1 METRPKR
8 KDSFLGMHFDFHA
21 GREQAGIGA
30 QLDEDTLEQLI
41 SRVKPDYVQCDTK
54 GHAGNSSYPTQVGYP
69 APDMQGDILRLWR
82 RVTARHGVALYAHHS
97 GVWDNRALEHH
108 PEWAAVNRDGVPD
121 RQKTSVFGPYARQL
135 LVPQLKELA
144 LTYGLDGAWVDGECW
159 AVMMDYSRY
168 ALEAWKEKTGKAQV
182 EPGDEAAY
190 LEFNRQG
197 FRDYVAGYI
206 NAVHEAAPDFEIAS
220 NWMYTSYTPEKR
232 TVPVDFIS
240 GDYAPSDS
248 MSVSRVEARCAMGQD
263 RPWDLMAWGFTIE
276 GEIHVTKELRQLCQ
290 EAASVI
296 SLGGG
301 FQVYNPQLVDSVQR
315 WAIPMWE
322 ELAAFCRARQA
333 LCHGAAPVPQ
343 AAVVFSEANYYAD
356 PQRIFPFSGAAYQE
370 VASHTCYLL
379 DCQISTEIKK
389 THQLEDSLGAYGLL
403 VLPDCEKLEPA
414 LLERLIQ
421 YVKEGGSLLVSGPHA
436 VRHFAALTGVKV
448 GEVKE
453 DSPVYLPVGRRLA
466 GLRTD
471 WAPLY
476 SEGRTPV
483 MVGYEK
489 NDDRG
494 PVSSVAYSFELGEG
508 RLVLSSVAL
517 KDSYHRQKS
526 AGIRDYVGLLA
537 QSAGFVPSFTVEG
550 SHLVEAALMKKDGDL
565 RLNLTNMAGVH
576 EDHRYRG
583 IDEIPAV
590 GPLAISI
597 AVPEPPRSVMLMP
610 EGRPL
615 AYSYENGIISCSLD
629 RLLIHS
635 VIQIS

>member
-1 METRPKR
+1 
-8 KDSFLGMHFDFHA
+8 
-21 GREQAGIGA
+21 
-30 QLDEDTLEQLI
+30 
-41 SRVKPDYVQCDTK
+41 
-54 GHAGNSSYPTQVGYP
+54 
-69 APDMQGDILRLWR
+69 
-82 RVTARHGVALYAHHS
+82 
-97 GVWDNRALEHH
+97 
-108 PEWAAVNRDGVPD
+108 
-121 RQKTSVFGPYARQL
+121 
-135 LVPQLKELA
+135 
-144 LTYGLDGAWVDGECW
+144 
-159 AVMMDYSRY
+159 
-168 ALEAWKEKTGKAQV
+168 
-182 EPGDEAAY
+182 
-190 LEFNRQG
+190 
-197 FRDYVAGYI
+197 
-206 NAVHEAAPDFEIAS
+206 
-220 NWMYTSYTPEKR
+220 
-232 TVPVDFIS
+232 
-240 GDYAPSDS
+240 
-248 MSVSRVEARCAMGQD
+248 
-263 RPWDLMAWGFTIE
+263 
-276 GEIHVTKELRQLCQ
+276 
-290 EAASVI
+290 
-296 SLGGG
+296 
-301 FQVYNPQLVDSVQR
+301 
-315 WAIPMWE
+315 
-322 ELAAFCRARQA
+322 
-333 LCHGAAPVPQ
+333 
-343 AAVVFSEANYYAD
+343 
-356 PQRIFPFSGAAYQE
+356 
-370 VASHTCYLL
+370 
-379 DCQISTEIKK
+379 
-389 THQLEDSLGAYGLL
+389 
-403 VLPDCEKLEPA
+403 
-414 LLERLIQ
+414 

-453 DSPVYLPVGRRLA
+453 DSPVYLPVGGRLA
-466 GLRTD
+466 GLWTD

-494 PVSSVAYSFELGEG
+494 PASSVAYSFELGEG

-565 RLNLTNMAGVH
+565 RLNLTNMAGIH

-597 AVPEPPRSVMLMP
+597 AAPEPPRSVMLMP